1 MRVKSKLLC
10 RASEKIYEL
19 LDIAEIGNGNVV
31 SPVYSECDGRLPLP
45 CRLFF
50 LEKGGASARAVAV
63 YPDLPI
69 ENAFYTLA
77 ELLPNGDLTDSA
89 SVNVNFKSAKWH
101 SRLNYR
107 TNASGCAAIRCIDE
121 RTPEYGDT
129 NLKLLTVI
137 STPSHVILRVAATWP
152 EITQN
157 DDMQFTFLNNR
168 LETVSSD
175 FVLLGSTSLPSRVAG
190 APAHRRTTFS
200 VRVPWNQEILYV
212 LAHSES
218 RPGQDFTWTITQAE
232 CDALREPM
240 DRLLYHHAGLDP
252 YYGEWLS
259 LHRAT
264 RYELDS
270 QRAHQPAN
278 GVKFSVI
285 VPLYKTPVNLF
296 RDMADSVL
304 NQTYE
309 NWELVLVNASPESAE
324 LADEVERCCE
334 KDQRVRSLTLPKNG
348 GISENTNAGIAMAE
362 GDYVCFFDHDDLLEP
377 DALYEYARAI
387 SEDPDIDLL
396 YCDEDKLMPDGT
408 YAMPFFKP
416 DFSIDMLRNNNY
428 VCHML
433 TIRKTLL
440 DQLEPNTAEFDGAQD
455 HNLTLEAAE
464 RTRHIHHVP
473 RILYHWRVTPSSTA
487 SGSDSKPYAVKS
499 GIRAVSRHLER
510 LGLRATVSAAERPFT
525 YKIIYDVP
533 EPHPLVSIVIPTK
546 DNAPILQRCI
556 ESIINR
562 TTYNNYEIVLVDN
575 GSEKDETR
583 SLYTKLISSHGDR
596 IRIEAYSKEFNFS
609 RLVNVG
615 ARASR
620 GSYLL
625 LLNNDTEVVTENW
638 IEIMLGLCARSDVGA
653 VGVKLLYPDG
663 TVQHA
668 GVNTTGEPGHFFTHI
683 PDGSHSYFELLET
696 PRNLSAVTAACMM
709 TARSSFDLV
718 GGFDEELAV
727 AYNDIDY
734 CFRLQEKDLLI
745 VYSPLVTLYH
755 YESLSRGFDEDPASR
770 ARYLKE
776 KATLTARWADRF
788 SRTDPYYTPNLRHGL
803 PESCYYV
810 F

>member
-19 LDIAEIGNGNVV
+19 LDITEIGNGNVI
-31 SPVYSECDGRLPLP
+31 SPVYSERDGRPPLP

-50 LEKGGASARAVAV
+50 LEKSAASARAVAV
-63 YPDLPI
+63 YPDLPV
-69 ENAFYTLA
+69 ESAFYTLA
-77 ELLPNGDLTDSA
+77 ELLPNGDVADSV
-89 SVNVNFKSAKWH
+89 SIDVNFKSAKWR

-107 TNASGCAAIRCIDE
+107 TNAASCAAIRCIDE
-121 RTPEYGDT
+121 RMPEYGDV
-129 NLKLLTVI
+129 NLKLLSVI
-137 STPSHVILRVAATWP
+137 SMPTHVMLRVSATWP
-152 EITQN
+152 EVTQGG
-157 DDMQFTFLNNR
+157 DMQFTILNNH
-168 LETVSSD
+168 LEEVSSEY
-175 FVLLGSTSLPSRVAG
+175 VLLGSTSLPSRIAG
-190 APAHRRTTFS
+190 APSNRRVTFS
-200 VRVPWNQEILYV
+200 IKVPWNQGGLYV

-218 RPGQDFTWTITQAE
+218 HPGQDFTWTITQAE

-252 YYGEWLS
+252 YYGEWLR
-259 LHRAT
+259 LRRASE
-264 RYELDS
+264 YELDL
-270 QRAHQPAN
+270 QRAHQPIDA
-278 GVKFSVI
+278 VKFSVI
-285 VPLYKTPVNLF
+285 VPLYKTPIDLF
-296 RDMADSVL
+296 QDMASSVL
-304 NQTYE
+304 SQTYE
-309 NWELVLVNASPESAE
+309 NWELILVNASPDSAE
-324 LADEVERCCE
+324 LADEVERCRK
-334 KDQRVRSLTLPKNG
+334 KDRRVKSLTLPKNG
-348 GISENTNAGIAMAE
+348 GISENTNAGIAVAE

-433 TIRKTLL
+433 TIRKALL

-464 RTRHIHHVP
+464 KTRHIHHVP
-473 RILYHWRVTPSSTA
+473 KILYHWRVTPSSTA
-487 SGSDSKPYAVKS
+487 SGTDSKPYAVKS
-499 GIRAVSRHLER
+499 GIKAVSRHLER
-510 LGLRATVSAAERPFT
+510 LGLRATVTAAERPFT

-533 EPHPLVSIVIPTK
+533 EPHPLVSIIIPTK
-546 DNAPILQRCI
+546 DNAPILRRCI
-556 ESIINR
+556 DSIIDK

-575 GSEKDETR
+575 GSEKDETN
-583 SLYTKLISSHGDR
+583 SLYAELESIHGDR
-596 IRIEAYSKEFNFS
+596 IRIEAYPKKFNFS

-620 GSYLL
+620 GDYLL

-709 TARSSFDLV
+709 TARSSFELV

-755 YESLSRGFDEDPASR
+755 YESLSRGFDEDPVSR
-770 ARYLKE
+770 ARYLRE
-776 KATLTARWADRF
+776 KATLTARWAERF
-788 SRTDPYYTPNLRHGL
+788 SRADPYYTPNLRPGL
-803 PESCYYV
+803 PESCYYT